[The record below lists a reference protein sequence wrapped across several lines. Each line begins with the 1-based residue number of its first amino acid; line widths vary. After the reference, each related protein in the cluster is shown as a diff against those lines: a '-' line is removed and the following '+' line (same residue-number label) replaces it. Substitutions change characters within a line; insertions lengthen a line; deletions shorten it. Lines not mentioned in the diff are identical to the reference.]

1 MFKEVSDMLKKV
13 FFFDIFFAII
23 LTPIVQLVFK
33 AKAYFFLLGLFIAAI
48 NFLISSIVTRS
59 NLLKLSN
66 KYSALGSI
74 SNFVRVII
82 ICIVGIII
90 YDNNVNNII
99 TYMLGFTS
107 HFLALIL
114 YGFVNLLGERK

>member
-1 MFKEVSDMLKKV
+1 MLKKV
-13 FFFDIFFAII
+13 FFFDIFLALI
-23 LTPIVQLVFK
+23 LTPLMQLVFK
-33 AKAYFFLLGLFIAAI
+33 AKAYLFLLGLFIAAI
-48 NFLISSIVTRS
+48 NFIISSIVTRS
-59 NLLKLSN
+59 NLLKSSN
-66 KYSALGSI
+66 KYSALGNISI
-74 SNFVRVII
+74 FARVIL